1 MTSITNFF
9 QNAGNLL
16 KEWANYI
23 FIIFGVIL
31 LIVGVY
37 KIWKNFTQH
46 GKQQADWLVS
56 ILCLLIGGLLVGSGA
71 WNTVV
76 GYANLG
82 KNTLEDIASAS
93 GDPTDDGTLGGTPG
107 MIGLYIPYYLAKLQ
121 LMFGL

>member
-37 KIWKNFTQH
+37 KIWKNLTQH

-93 GDPTDDGTLGGTPG
+93 GDPTEDGTRGGTPG
-107 MIGLYIPYYLAKLQ
+107 MIGLYIPYYLAKFQ

>member
-1 MTSITNFF
+1 M
-9 QNAGNLL
+9 
-16 KEWANYI
+16 
-23 FIIFGVIL
+23 
-31 LIVGVY
+31 GVY